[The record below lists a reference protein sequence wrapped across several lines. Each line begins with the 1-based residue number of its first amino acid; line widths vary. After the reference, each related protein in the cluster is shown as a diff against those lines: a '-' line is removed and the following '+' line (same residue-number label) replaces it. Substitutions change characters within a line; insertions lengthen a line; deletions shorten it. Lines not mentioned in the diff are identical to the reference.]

1 MIRVTVELIS
11 AISPKR
17 NRILGTAEIA
27 NVAGTQMR
35 AHYRY
40 KIYGKAGKKM
50 HEGTL
55 RNIPRKQTLGWD
67 LLLLALIQE
76 RGERVMKKLSR

>member
-17 NRILGTAEIA
+17 NRTLGSAEIA
-27 NVAGTQMR
+27 NVAGTETR

-40 KIYGKAGKKM
+40 RIYGKGGKKM
-50 HEGTL
+50 HEGML
-55 RNIPRKQTLGWD
+55 KNIPRKQTLGWD

-76 RGERVMKKLSR
+76 RGERVMKKLGK